1 MRQDLIKNLH
11 PVYFSLVMATGI
23 VSVAS
28 HFEGFDGI
36 ARLLLGVN
44 VAAYVA
50 LWALYLFR
58 LFRFPTQFIGD
69 FFNFPRGVGYFTVV
83 AGTCVLGS
91 QINLVGGN
99 PTVGGWLWFLGLVL
113 WPIMLYGIFTCYT
126 IAREKPDLAKG
137 INGGW
142 LVSVVSCQGVSLL
155 GSQLAGHFAP
165 MQEGVMFLSLV
176 AWLIG
181 AMLYI
186 WIIALIFYRSM
197 FLLMEPAEFSSPYWI
212 NMGAA
217 AISTLAGSLLILN
230 QQHSPLV
237 ADIIPFVKGF
247 TLFFWAT
254 ASAWIPQLL
263 VLGVWRYVIRRFP
276 FTYSPMD
283 WGMVFPLGMY
293 AACTHMLAK
302 SIEAPWLEFIP
313 GMFIYVAWLA
323 WSVTVLNYLRSW
335 TTAADRS

>member
-1 MRQDLIKNLH
+1 MRQDLIKDLH

-28 HFEGFDGI
+28 HFEGFEVI
-36 ARLLLGVN
+36 ARLLLWVN
-44 VAAYVA
+44 VAAYLA
-50 LWALYLFR
+50 LWALYLVR
-58 LFRFPTQFIGD
+58 LFRFPAQFFGD
-69 FFNFPRGVGYFTVV
+69 FFSFPRGVGYFTVV

-99 PTVGGWLWFLGLVL
+99 PTVAGWLWLFGLVL
-113 WPIMLYGIFTCYT
+113 WPIMNYGIFTCYT
-126 IAREKPDLAKG
+126 VAREKPDLAKG

-142 LVSVVSCQGVSLL
+142 LVSVVACQGVSLL
-155 GSQLAGHFAP
+155 GSQLAAHFAP
-165 MQEGVMFLSLV
+165 WQEFVMFASLI

-186 WIIALIFYRSM
+186 WIISLIFYRSM

-237 ADIIPFVKGF
+237 ADIVPFVKGF

-263 VLGVWRYVIRRFP
+263 VLGFWRYVIRRFP

-293 AACTHMLAK
+293 TACTHMLAK
-302 SIEAPWLEFIP
+302 ATQTAWLELVP
-313 GMFIYVAWLA
+313 GIFIYVALLA
-323 WSVTVLNYLRSW
+323 WTVTLANYVRSW
-335 TTAADRS
+335 LPVADRS